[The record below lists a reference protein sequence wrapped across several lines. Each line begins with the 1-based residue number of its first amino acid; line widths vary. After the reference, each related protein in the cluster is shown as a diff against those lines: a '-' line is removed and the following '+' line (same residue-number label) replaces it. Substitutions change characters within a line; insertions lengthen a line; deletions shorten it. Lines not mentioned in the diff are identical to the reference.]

1 METLGGILALLSLAS
16 IVCAIIG
23 LFNPQLFIP
32 KKLTINTPRLTVFVF
47 FVGLFFILAC
57 IGGNLLPPATD
68 SEGNPVTENSNVTDA
83 KTTERGRVREKK
95 KAERDYYVVAD
106 PLELIQLMKA
116 PKTRS
121 SKKVRQPDAVVV
133 YDSLWVG
140 ILVHRFDSL
149 YNRLMDCDK
158 NEAIATDRR
167 SRHEAIKTFIY
178 DEWWEVMEKYDTA
191 RTQLPLCRKE
201 YEKAC
206 RKYDKE
212 YARYLKYGD
221 EDEFT
226 IKQWAEYEAERVLKQ
241 VLRDPKSLEIIS
253 VSTPKKVSNGYRC
266 VVKYRAKNGF
276 GGYNVD
282 QLSMVLEYREESG
295 LYRCIDAR

>member
-1 METLGGILALLSLAS
+1 MDALIDVLEILSLLA
-16 IVCAIIG
+16 IICAIIG
-23 LFNPQLFIP
+23 LIKPKLFIP
-32 KKLTINTPRLTVFVF
+32 KSLNVKYPHLTVFAA
-47 FVGLFFILAC
+47 FVGLFVVIAI
-57 IGGNLLPPATD
+57 IGGSLMPSETESDD
-68 SEGNPVTENSNVTDA
+68 SSQTESSIIEDN
-83 KTTERGRVREKK
+83 E
-95 KAERDYYVVAD
+95 KAERDHYVVAD
-106 PLELIQLMKA
+106 PLELIQMMKA
-116 PKTRS
+116 SKPKS
-121 SKKVRQPDAVVV
+121 SKIVRQPDAIVVH
-133 YDSLWVG
+133 DSLWTG
-140 ILVHRFDSL
+140 ILAHRFDSL

-158 NEAIATDRR
+158 NEDIATDRR

-212 YARYLKYGD
+212 YERYLKYGD
-221 EDEFT
+221 EDEII
-226 IKQWAEYEAERVLKQ
+226 IKQWAEFEAERILKQ

-266 VVKYRAKNGF
+266 DVKYRAKNGF

-282 QLSMVLEYREESG
+282 QLSMVLAYREEEG
-295 LYRCIDAR
+295 LYRCIDAK